1 MFLSSPLPLLRF
13 SPNRSGLFKKLAAG
27 CSRETYLQATYLYPA
42 NLPAC
47 LPSYL
52 PTYLTSKLPVLFFIS
67 TWILTIPTYPTV
79 PIVPIYLLW
88 LTAPGQRGEDPVLQ
102 PGDYSYPF
110 QFLIPNI
117 NVPTSV
123 EGKYGYVRYWLKGIV
138 DRPWRFDITTIAAFT
153 VLEYVDI
160 NTPLLLVIV

>member
-47 LPSYL
+47 LPSYQ

-67 TWILTIPTYPTV
+67 TWILIIPTYPT
-79 PIVPIYLLW
+79 VPIYLLW

-117 NVPTSV
+117 NVPSSV